1 MSATNGEKDSLFGQT
16 VLPPELGQILG
27 GLGFLHTLYLGKIQI
42 TIIKKFI
49 RPWYGR
55 LLYPYCQ
62 ALLSHRL
69 LLNKKGGAKKK
80 ATLSQKL
87 FYVMAT
93 LCDRLLY

>member
-1 MSATNGEKDSLFGQT
+1 MENIVSTMIIVK
-16 VLPPELGQILG
+16 
-27 GLGFLHTLYLGKIQI
+27 KIRI

-62 ALLSHRL
+62 ARLSHRL
-69 LLNKKGGAKKK
+69 LLNKKRGAKKK

-87 FYVMAT
+87 VYVMAT
-93 LCDRLLY
+93 LCDILLYQLIVIGQINRF